1 MKGKYTVKV
10 SNNRV
15 AYTLELERNITI
27 LTGESGIGKTAL
39 ARLIQ
44 NFDDAGR
51 QSGVT
56 VQCKVPCRS
65 ITSDDGWESR
75 LNAIHNSI
83 IFIDEGRKFLQT
95 KSFAETVAG
104 NDNYFVLITRES
116 LSQIPYS
123 VRSILTLK
131 NTKRI
136 GSKHY
141 SRTYERFDFISHFS
155 DAVSNSEYLLTEDSN
170 AGFEAYEKLTEGTS
184 CVCISAKGKSNI
196 PRVMMKYGNQRLLIV
211 ADGAAFGS
219 EMSKVYKY
227 YQERPDDVT
236 LFLPESFEWLVL
248 RSGIVSD
255 RNLNSILKKPWNYI
269 LSEKYMS
276 WELYFTDLLKKITAE
291 TRLQYSK
298 TKLTKGYLTQS
309 NIRKLK
315 ETIEREDT
323 LHETEK

>member
-44 NFDDAGR
+44 NFEDAGR

-184 CVCISAKGKSNI
+184 CVCNPFFSEERSDKCCGSCVHAEDELRRGREQTEYQYREHRAVQTVNGRKSCH
-196 PRVMMKYGNQRLLIV
+196 LC
-211 ADGAAFGS
+211 
-219 EMSKVYKY
+219 
-227 YQERPDDVT
+227 VT
-236 LFLPESFEWLVL
+236 
-248 RSGIVSD
+248 
-255 RNLNSILKKPWNYI
+255 
-269 LSEKYMS
+269 
-276 WELYFTDLLKKITAE
+276 
-291 TRLQYSK
+291 
-298 TKLTKGYLTQS
+298 
-309 NIRKLK
+309 
-315 ETIEREDT
+315 
-323 LHETEK
+323 H